1 MKKIIILLLICLPAT
16 LFAQELI
23 GKKKKYISSLKQSSS
38 LIVDLPEMTVWSNTA
53 ETGSLYLI
61 CYFKEEKCEK
71 TVSIYPND
79 KLRQWEKILN
89 TNCAKVKGEELVWLD
104 QRRQLIFRLV
114 PCENQTFAL
123 ESTKANVQ

>member
-1 MKKIIILLLICLPAT
+1 MKKIITLLLIFLPVT

-23 GKKKKYISSLKQSSS
+23 GKKKKYISSIKQSSS
-38 LIVDLPEMTVWSNTA
+38 LIVDLPDMAIWSNKA
-53 ETGSLYLI
+53 DAGSLYLI

-89 TNCAKVKGEELVWLD
+89 TNCAKVKGEDLVWLD
-104 QRRQLIFRLV
+104 QRRQLVFRII

-123 ESTKANVQ
+123 ESAKAND